1 MLGYLRIFTNLRQR
15 QHCIK
20 FQILSRL
27 RTPWQYYPAFWVFF
41 ERQSV
46 EDPVPKIANPVC
58 KNAKKS
64 SVNVSMLKAGH
75 NTVSHHRLSLLFP
88 KLRLSNF
95 MISSLASAIFVQCPP
110 KKMCTIE
117 PPRPCRATAAIQA
130 VGPIMPCL
138 PLLAGWPVTR
148 PACWS
153 ESLYNYSHAYTV
165 PERAHRPPAMSLKQI
180 NYYLSIIIFFS
191 SLTSL
196 NWKNTT
202 TKIMFKFIL
211 YIKNYYHLVIKK
223 I

>member
-1 MLGYLRIFTNLRQR
+1 MLDTNATWCWQTKTHNPMIYLMLGYLRIFTNLRQR

-41 ERQSV
+41 ERQSAV

-110 KKMCTIE
+110 WWKKKCAHNWALSPE
-117 PPRPCRATAAIQA
+117 PTTA
-130 VGPIMPCL
+130 VRRYP
-138 PLLAGWPVTR
+138 T
-148 PACWS
+148 
-153 ESLYNYSHAYTV
+153 T
-165 PERAHRPPAMSLKQI
+165 
-180 NYYLSIIIFFS
+180 LS
-191 SLTSL
+191 
-196 NWKNTT
+196 
-202 TKIMFKFIL
+202 
-211 YIKNYYHLVIKK
+211 
-223 I
+223 

>member
-41 ERQSV
+41 ERQSAV

-110 KKMCTIE
+110 WWKKNVHTIE
-117 PPRPCRATAAIQA
+117 PCRLNLLLQSVATPQHWASFLVGLPQYACRPLKR
-130 VGPIMPCL
+130 
-138 PLLAGWPVTR
+138 
-148 PACWS
+148 S
-153 ESLYNYSHAYTV
+153 ESLLWLQSSIYGPGVSPSTTSHVFEADK
-165 PERAHRPPAMSLKQI
+165 L
-180 NYYLSIIIFFS
+180 LSIHNHLFLFIT
-191 SLTSL
+191 TSL
-196 NWKNTT
+196 NWKKQQKSCSNSFFISKKTT
-202 TKIMFKFIL
+202 PTI
-211 YIKNYYHLVIKK
+211 
-223 I
+223 

>member
-1 MLGYLRIFTNLRQR
+1 VDLQPPSNVNIVSNF
-15 QHCIK
+15 K
-20 FQILSRL
+20 FSQDWELLDSI
-27 RTPWQYYPAFWVFF
+27 TPPF
-41 ERQSV
+41 ECFSNGV
-46 EDPVPKIANPVC
+46 LKDPVPKKPSLP
-58 KNAKKS
+58 KWLAKK
-64 SVNVSMLKAGH
+64 VSMYQCFEAGH
-75 NTVSHHRLSLLFP
+75 NIVSHRLSLLFP

-138 PLLAGWPVTR
+138 LLLAGWPVTR